1 MKVGVPRE
9 VLPGER
15 RVALVPA
22 TVALLLK
29 AGVEVLVERDAGA
42 SAFISDDAYREAG
55 ASVVDDAAG
64 LWGEADVVL
73 KVQRPAC
80 PGDDSTDETGLLRS
94 GATVIGLLQPL
105 TSPDLVKTLAERG
118 VTSFSMDAIPRIA
131 RAQKMDALTSMATIA
146 GYKAVLIASGS
157 LGKLFPM
164 MMTAAQTIPPAKGVI
179 LGAGVAGLQAIATAR
194 RLGATMQAF
203 DVRPAVKEQVESLGA
218 AFVGAEAQDEAAEDA
233 RGYAKELSEQ
243 AKERGQAVVHN
254 LVRDVDFVITTA
266 LIPGRPA
273 PLLIPEEMV
282 RDMRPGSV
290 IVDIAAETGGN
301 CALTVPGETVERHG
315 VTIHGPLNLP
325 SSMPIH
331 ASQMYARNISGLL
344 LHLLQDGRLHLDFE
358 DVITRDCCIT
368 HEGEIVHG
376 PTKALVAGD

>member
-22 TVALLLK
+22 TVASLLK

-42 SAFISDDAYREAG
+42 TAFIPDDAYRDAG
-55 ASVVDDAAG
+55 ASVVDDAAS

-73 KVQRPAC
+73 KVQKPA
-80 PGDDSTDETGLLRS
+80 DDGPQDETALLRS

-164 MMTAAQTIPPAKGVI
+164 MMTAAQTIPPAKGVV
-179 LGAGVAGLQAIATAR
+179 LGAGSPGCRPSPPHDAWAPPCRPSTSDR
-194 RLGATMQAF
+194 R
-203 DVRPAVKEQVESLGA
+203 
-218 AFVGAEAQDEAAEDA
+218 
-233 RGYAKELSEQ
+233 
-243 AKERGQAVVHN
+243 
-254 LVRDVDFVITTA
+254 
-266 LIPGRPA
+266 
-273 PLLIPEEMV
+273 
-282 RDMRPGSV
+282 
-290 IVDIAAETGGN
+290 
-301 CALTVPGETVERHG
+301 
-315 VTIHGPLNLP
+315 
-325 SSMPIH
+325 
-331 ASQMYARNISGLL
+331 
-344 LHLLQDGRLHLDFE
+344 
-358 DVITRDCCIT
+358 
-368 HEGEIVHG
+368 
-376 PTKALVAGD
+376 

>member
-29 AGVEVLVERDAGA
+29 AGVDVLVERDAGA
-42 SAFISDDAYREAG
+42 SSFISDDAYRDAG
-55 ASVVDDAAG
+55 ASVVEDAAS

-73 KVQRPAC
+73 KVQKPA
-80 PGDDSTDETGLLRS
+80 GAADHSEDETELLRQ

-203 DVRPAVKEQVESLGA
+203 DVRLAVKEQVESLGA

-233 RGYAKELSEQ
+233 RGYAKELSQQ
-243 AKERGQAVVHN
+243 AKDRGQAVVHN

-266 LIPGRPA
+266 LVPGRPA

-301 CALTVPGETVERHG
+301 CALTVPGETVVQHG

-331 ASQMYARNISGLL
+331 ASQMYARNISSLL
-344 LHLLQDGRLHLDFE
+344 LHLLQDGQLRLDFE

-368 HEGEIVHG
+368 HAGEIVHG
-376 PTKALVAGD
+376 PTKALVASD

>member
-1 MKVGVPRE
+1 MSIKVGVPRE

-15 RVALVPA
+15 RVAAVPA
-22 TVALLLK
+22 TVASLLK
-29 AGVEVLVERDAGA
+29 AGVEVLVEKDAGA
-42 SAFISDDAYREAG
+42 SAFIPDDAYRDAG
-55 ASVVDDAAG
+55 ASLVDDAAG

-73 KVQRPAC
+73 KVQKPAGA
-80 PGDDSTDETGLLRS
+80 GDGSADETALLRS

-164 MMTAAQTIPPAKGVI
+164 MMTAAQTIPPAKGVV

-266 LIPGRPA
+266 LVPGRPA
-273 PLLIPEEMV
+273 PLLISEEMV

-301 CALTVPGETVERHG
+301 CALTVPGEAVERHG

-344 LHLLQDGRLHLDFE
+344 LHLLEDGRLHLDFE
-358 DVITRDCCIT
+358 DAITRDCCIT

-376 PTKALVAGD
+376 PTKALAG

>member
-1 MKVGVPRE
+1 MRVGVPRE

-22 TVALLLK
+22 TVGLLLK
-29 AGVEVLVERDAGA
+29 AGVEVVVEKDAGA

-73 KVQRPAC
+73 KVQK
-80 PGDDSTDETGLLRS
+80 PGDASGAQDETALLRA
-94 GATVIGLLQPL
+94 GTTVIGLLQPL

-164 MMTAAQTIPPAKGVI
+164 MMTAAQTIPPARGLI

-233 RGYAKELSEQ
+233 RGYAKELSQQ
-243 AKERGQAVVHN
+243 ARERGQAVVHD

-266 LIPGRPA
+266 LVPGRPA

-344 LHLLQDGRLHLDFE
+344 LHLLQDGQLHLDFE

>member
-22 TVALLLK
+22 TVASLLK
-29 AGVEVLVERDAGA
+29 AGVEVLVEKDAGA
-42 SAFISDDAYREAG
+42 SAFIPDDAYRDAG
-55 ASVVDDAAG
+55 ATVVDDDAG

-73 KVQRPAC
+73 KVQKPAGA
-80 PGDDSTDETGLLRS
+80 GDDSTDETALLRS

-131 RAQKMDALTSMATIA
+131 RAQKMDALSSMATLA

-164 MMTAAQTIPPAKGVI
+164 MMTAAQTIPPAKGVV

-273 PLLIPEEMV
+273 PLLISEEMV

-301 CALTVPGETVERHG
+301 CALTAPGETVERHG

-344 LHLLQDGRLHLDFE
+344 LHLLQDGQLHLDFE

-368 HEGEIVHG
+368 HGGEIVHG
-376 PTKALVAGD
+376 PTKALAG

>member
-1 MKVGVPRE
+1 MSIKVGVPRE

-15 RVALVPA
+15 RVAAVPA
-22 TVALLLK
+22 TVASLLK
-29 AGVEVLVERDAGA
+29 AGVDVLVEKDAGA
-42 SAFISDDAYREAG
+42 SAFIPDDAYREAG
-55 ASVVDDAAG
+55 ATVVEDAAG

-73 KVQRPAC
+73 KVQKPASA
-80 PGDDSTDETGLLRS
+80 GDDAQDETALLRS

-105 TSPDLVKTLAERG
+105 TSPDLVKTLAKRG

-164 MMTAAQTIPPAKGVI
+164 MMTAAQTIPPAKGVV

-266 LIPGRPA
+266 LVPGRPA
-273 PLLIPEEMV
+273 PLLISEEMV

-301 CALTVPGETVERHG
+301 CALTVPGEAVERHG

-344 LHLLQDGRLHLDFE
+344 LHLLEEGRLHLDFE
-358 DVITRDCCIT
+358 DAITRDCCIT
-368 HEGEIVHG
+368 HEGQIVHG
-376 PTKALVAGD
+376 PTKALAG